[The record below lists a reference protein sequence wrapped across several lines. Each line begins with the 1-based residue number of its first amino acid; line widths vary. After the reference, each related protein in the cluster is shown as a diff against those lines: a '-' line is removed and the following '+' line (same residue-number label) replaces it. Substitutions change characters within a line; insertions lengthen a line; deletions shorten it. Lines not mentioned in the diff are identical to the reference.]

1 MSLLGTN
8 VPTFNAPAVV
18 NGKEI
23 VENFSLEHFI
33 GEKYIVLFFYPADFT
48 FICPTEILKFQEY
61 LPEFE
66 KRKTAVVGC
75 STDSQYSHLRWLK
88 MTKEEGGIQGVTF
101 PLISDQ
107 TLTISTNFGVLS
119 GAFNYNERGESFFD
133 GLPVAFRATFIIDR
147 QGIIRYETINDLN
160 IGRSVEEI
168 LRTLY
173 AIQHYEKT
181 GELCP
186 ADWKKDN
193 KAIKP
198 NFEDFTKFLK
208 EQK

>member
-8 VPTFNAPAVV
+8 VPNFSAPAVV

-48 FICPTEILKFQEY
+48 FICPTELLKFQEH
-61 LPEFE
+61 LAEFE
-66 KRKTAVVGC
+66 KRKTVVVGC

-101 PLISDQ
+101 PIISDQ

-119 GAFNYNERGESFFD
+119 GAFGYNERGEGYFE

-147 QGIIRYETINDLN
+147 QGIIRSETINDLN

-168 LRTLY
+168 LRTLD
-173 AIQHYEKT
+173 AIQHFEKT

-186 ADWKKDN
+186 ADWKKGK

-198 NFEDFTKFLK
+198 NFEDFTRFLK
-208 EQK
+208 EEK